1 MSARKERFNI
11 NYHLGGDK
19 ARVALV
25 GSDGTE
31 ILMILPFHSRNNMDS
46 EDEAAIMNESEIR
59 MKAALLALISKNW
72 PREDG

>member
-1 MSARKERFNI
+1 MSAGAERFNMNCQVI
-11 NYHLGGDK
+11 GDK

-31 ILMILPFHSRNNMDS
+31 ILMILPFYAPHQS
-46 EDEAAIMNESEIR
+46 EAESESAVMNEAEVR

-72 PREDG
+72 PRTES

>member
-1 MSARKERFNI
+1 MSAGKERFTV
-11 NYHLGGDK
+11 NYHLGGDI

-31 ILMILPFHSRNNMDS
+31 VLMILPFHSRNNKES
-46 EDEAAIMNESEIR
+46 EVEAAIMSESEIR